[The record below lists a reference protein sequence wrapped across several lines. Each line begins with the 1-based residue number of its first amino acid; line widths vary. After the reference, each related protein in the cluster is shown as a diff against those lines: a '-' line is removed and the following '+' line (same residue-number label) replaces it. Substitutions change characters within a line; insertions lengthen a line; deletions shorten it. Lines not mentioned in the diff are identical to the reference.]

1 MARYYGAA
9 LAALAVV
16 GAQDVSR
23 ECKMKCNEALG
34 NLPQALDCRDW
45 RMMLPR
51 PKVGKACTQ
60 AYDDAAFA
68 VCTARCEGR
77 EPPRKEALTGN
88 FCREYTAKTPKPTM
102 GKSCRSGYAKGFDKG
117 LADAME
123 FTDYAMSRLGR
134 RLRPVFTATCPG
146 LNAEIKRLP
155 HPLLRS
161 IGEPV
166 LPFHTRGTDLQR
178 LADRFLHL
186 RFEKRASRRIPVPRL
201 PVEPRD
207 TYNGWR
213 PGHRANR
220 SP

>member
-117 LADAME
+117 LLIDVGRSAPEPAKEPEAVEQPEEPAKTEPAKEEPAAEDEDDYDDDDDAG
-123 FTDYAMSRLGR
+123 DDAG
-134 RLRPVFTATCPG
+134 G
-146 LNAEIKRLP
+146 LKHQL
-155 HPLLRS
+155 
-161 IGEPV
+161 
-166 LPFHTRGTDLQR
+166 
-178 LADRFLHL
+178 
-186 RFEKRASRRIPVPRL
+186 
-201 PVEPRD
+201 
-207 TYNGWR
+207 
-213 PGHRANR
+213 
-220 SP
+220 

>member
-9 LAALAVV
+9 LAALAVA

-102 GKSCRSGYAKGFDKG
+102 GKSCRSGYATVSYTH
-117 LADAME
+117 L
-123 FTDYAMSRLGR
+123 T
-134 RLRPVFTATCPG
+134 
-146 LNAEIKRLP
+146 LP
-155 HPLLRS
+155 
-161 IGEPV
+161 
-166 LPFHTRGTDLQR
+166 T
-178 LADRFLHL
+178 
-186 RFEKRASRRIPVPRL
+186 
-201 PVEPRD
+201 
-207 TYNGWR
+207 
-213 PGHRANR
+213 NR
-220 SP
+220 EV

>member
-9 LAALAVV
+9 LAALAVA

-117 LADAME
+117 LAIDV
-123 FTDYAMSRLGR
+123 GR
-134 RLRPVFTATCPG
+134 SAPEPATLHGPC
-146 LNAEIKRLP
+146 
-155 HPLLRS
+155 
-161 IGEPV
+161 
-166 LPFHTRGTDLQR
+166 RGGSL
-178 LADRFLHL
+178 
-186 RFEKRASRRIPVPRL
+186 RASAPPVPWVMRVHPPLIRPLGPL
-201 PVEPRD
+201 P
-207 TYNGWR
+207 
-213 PGHRANR
+213 A
-220 SP
+220 

>member
-1 MARYYGAA
+1 MARYHGAA

-117 LADAME
+117 LLIDV
-123 FTDYAMSRLGR
+123 GR
-134 RLRPVFTATCPG
+134 SAPEPAKP
-146 LNAEIKRLP
+146 EPKRAP
-155 HPLLRS
+155 
-161 IGEPV
+161 EPE
-166 LPFHTRGTDLQR
+166 PEPEP
-178 LADRFLHL
+178 
-186 RFEKRASRRIPVPRL
+186 EKREAPPSPEPASTEPKLLVSL
-201 PVEPRD
+201 PVTVDDQEIYLQVFEGEDHMKKIEAFCMQYMADSSSSCVTQLTP
-207 TYNGWR
+207 
-213 PGHRANR
+213 HVEKKL
-220 SP
+220 

>member
-117 LADAME
+117 LLIDVGRAGPCGNP
-123 FTDYAMSRLGR
+123 TRGR
-134 RLRPVFTATCPG
+134 RATAYFNPCVV
-146 LNAEIKRLP
+146 AVR
-155 HPLLRS
+155 RR
-161 IGEPV
+161 
-166 LPFHTRGTDLQR
+166 RG
-178 LADRFLHL
+178 RFFF
-186 RFEKRASRRIPVPRL
+186 RF
-201 PVEPRD
+201 
-207 TYNGWR
+207 
-213 PGHRANR
+213 
-220 SP
+220 